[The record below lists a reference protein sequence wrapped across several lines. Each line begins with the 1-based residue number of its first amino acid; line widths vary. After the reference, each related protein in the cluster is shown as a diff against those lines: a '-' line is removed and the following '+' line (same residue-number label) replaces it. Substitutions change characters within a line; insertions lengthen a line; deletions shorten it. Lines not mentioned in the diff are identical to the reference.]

1 MVYTHRQVKDIKYRI
16 SCPFCGVYDTRQT
29 RYLYAHMN
37 KCDEYEG
44 HIDDVNYED
53 VDETTTVDDLI
64 QIHEAKINLTKEFI
78 RSNELEQ
85 LQTQS
90 SEQIREYIKTKL
102 LRKIL
107 KKDDL
112 MFDIYDIYGFFFTLT
127 EDEEKLKDEQIFNEL
142 MHKI

>member
-1 MVYTHRQVKDIKYRI
+1 
-16 SCPFCGVYDTRQT
+16 
-29 RYLYAHMN
+29 MN

-107 KKDDL
+107 KKL
-112 MFDIYDIYGFFFTLT
+112 SV
-127 EDEEKLKDEQIFNEL
+127 
-142 MHKI
+142 